1 VQPLISVINNDALNI
16 EIGLHA
22 RTLYAT
28 MKIVLRIFDE
38 DIAVEIKNMLN
49 IQLAMSNS
57 AIASKSFFNELKKY
71 DHEKHSPQ

>member
-1 VQPLISVINNDALNI
+1 
-16 EIGLHA
+16 
-22 RTLYAT
+22 